1 MIVAV
6 SYAWLTI
13 SESPVVNGIQ
23 VTIGGGHTILLAPDV
38 TKVVT
43 KEDGTAV
50 TVHYPGAFGESLDLS
65 KSENYTYLS
74 SLAGLSPVSTADGI
88 QWFIPTYDETDSF
101 VLDDNLT
108 YANQE
113 ANQNGYY
120 IYLDFWIVS
129 PGSEY
134 DIRVSNTSDGDYYE
148 GSYLIELPQVV
159 ETEEGDYT
167 LAATTGMIESCA
179 RVGFLVNDTVED
191 NGSLEAYMDSDYEDS
206 RYEKLLGVYQ
216 EPGESADTDAN
227 RFTIYEPNAT
237 EHDPEVSGIES
248 GVYAYTKPLGGTA
261 TQVEEMDLQD
271 CETGLTV
278 QTQSQW
284 SQGKVTL
291 EEAFQAAIAGK
302 TFATA
307 SEASTYFYDTYLQ
320 KQFGSYL
327 TGGKFL
333 SYTSL
338 LYQGAGTG
346 GDTAATG
353 TIDAML
359 QSGDTGATE
368 DAIITTLERNTPQR
382 IRMYIW
388 LEGQDVDCKN
398 TASVASTQF
407 ALNIQLAGAT
417 K

>member
-1 MIVAV
+1 V
-6 SYAWLTI
+6 
-13 SESPVVNGIQ
+13 
-23 VTIGGGHTILLAPDV
+23 
-38 TKVVT
+38 K
-43 KEDGTAV
+43 
-50 TVHYPGAFGESLDLS
+50 
-65 KSENYTYLS
+65 
-74 SLAGLSPVSTADGI
+74 
-88 QWFIPTYDETDSF
+88 
-101 VLDDNLT
+101 
-108 YANQE
+108 
-113 ANQNGYY
+113 
-120 IYLDFWIVS
+120 
-129 PGSEY
+129 
-134 DIRVSNTSDGDYYE
+134 
-148 GSYLIELPQVV
+148 
-159 ETEEGDYT
+159 TEEGGYT
-167 LAATTGMIESCA
+167 LATTTGMIESCA

-191 NGSLEAYMDSDYEDS
+191 NGSLEAYMDSFYEES
-206 RYEKLLGVYQ
+206 SYKELLGVYQ
-216 EPGESADTDAN
+216 EPGESVDSDSEN
-227 RFTIYEPNAT
+227 HFTIYEPNAT
-237 EHDPEVSGIES
+237 EHDPEVSGIEN
-248 GVYAYTKPLGGTA
+248 GVYAYTNPLGIT
-261 TQVEEMDLQD
+261 TQVEESEIEETKIEETKVEEINLGAQN

-333 SYTSL
+333 SHTSL
-338 LYQGAGTG
+338 LYQMSGTG
-346 GDTAATG
+346 GDTAAVATV
-353 TIDAML
+353 DAML